1 MRKDVK
7 DGVLVHSNIIIIC
20 QDPASQRADGESL
33 SGNCGGPNEIIVLW
47 VWGMTAT
54 VWPWIILSNFQIDFL
69 KNFEFF
75 HPPRL
80 HIYEWTS
87 HSTDLE
93 NQPIFKLTQNIR
105 RS

>member
-1 MRKDVK
+1 MRKDVQ
-7 DGVLVHSNIIIIC
+7 DGALVHTNIIIR

-47 VWGMTAT
+47 VGRMTAT
-54 VWPWIILSNFQIDFL
+54 VWPWIILSNFKTDFL
-69 KNFEFF
+69 KNVEYF

-80 HIYEWTS
+80 HIYEWTLQ
-87 HSTDLE
+87 STDLE
-93 NQPIFKLTQNIR
+93 NQPIFKQAQNIR